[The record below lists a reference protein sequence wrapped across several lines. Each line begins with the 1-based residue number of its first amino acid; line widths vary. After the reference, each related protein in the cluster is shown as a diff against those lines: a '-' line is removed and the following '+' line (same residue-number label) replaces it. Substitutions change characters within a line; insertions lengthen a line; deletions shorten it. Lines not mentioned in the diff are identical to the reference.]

1 MPTAP
6 PDCPP
11 GDGALVT
18 VFFPTPTCGVRR
30 QTGIS
35 DGAGVLAVLD
45 SQRRGATPTAA
56 DFAAPPCAL
65 TAHAIG
71 FWGPETRGQPCTGC
85 LGWRSRSATLVRCPG
100 PREAHELVV
109 RPTG

>member
-11 GDGALVT
+11 GDGALFT
-18 VFFPTPTCGVRR
+18 VFFPTPTGGVRR

-35 DGAGVLAVLD
+35 DGGGVLAVLD

-56 DFAAPPCAL
+56 GLAAPPCAL

-71 FWGPETRGQPCTGC
+71 FWGRETRGQPLTRC
-85 LGWRSRSATLVRCPG
+85 LGCRSRPATLVR
-100 PREAHELVV
+100 
-109 RPTG
+109 